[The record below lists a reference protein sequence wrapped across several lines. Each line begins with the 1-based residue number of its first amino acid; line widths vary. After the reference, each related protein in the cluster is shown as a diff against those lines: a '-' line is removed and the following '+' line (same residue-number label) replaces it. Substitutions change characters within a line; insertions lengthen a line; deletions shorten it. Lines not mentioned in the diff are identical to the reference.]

1 MFAKS
6 TVLIILTNT
15 DSTVIPKADNYYFN
29 VINWGSLNYSSDYV
43 MYILIVAF
51 KVFKVILSERYG
63 SEILAR
69 KKNKLVLRSTILD
82 FFVDL

>member
-1 MFAKS
+1 MYF
-6 TVLIILTNT
+6 ILTHT

-29 VINWGSLNYSSDYV
+29 VINWGSLRYSSDYV

-51 KVFKVILSERYG
+51 KVFKVILSESHE
-63 SEILAR
+63 SEILAP

-82 FFVDL
+82 FYLNL

>member
-1 MFAKS
+1 MNSCNVCKEYCTYHS
-6 TVLIILTNT
+6 NKYR
-15 DSTVIPKADNYYFN
+15 PKADNYYFN